1 MKKDDAQSVS
11 KEDKVNVVVGLLVVL
26 AVFAVFATII
36 VLAGSRRAGEIA
48 HAGEAMRGSEQV
60 FTYKPKNL
68 KKGDTVTWF
77 VDNQKMA
84 TYRYDGGDVNFNYTP
99 TKVGLSTVRVVAGRS
114 NQSKRIFVGKPTLN
128 VTAKD
133 MQITYGDEMPQ
144 PQFECEGLVCGDTPD
159 CLNCQIECKTDKAA
173 CGTYQ
178 ITLNAESSDYEICCK
193 GGTLTVLPRE
203 LTIKNGF
210 EKVYDQTTS
219 INTANLQLEGVL
231 EGDDVCAKAE
241 NLCFE
246 SKNVGT
252 YKVNTQN
259 IKLSGKDASNYV
271 LCKQAEGKIL
281 PKEISLQ
288 GLTIADKTYD
298 GTTKARISKMGTLKG
313 VCEGDSVAV
322 GSLDVSFDGANIGS
336 QKVNVK
342 NVKLVGYDK
351 DNYTLKDVSVN
362 DANISK

>member
-1 MKKDDAQSVS
+1 MNKENEQYVS

-26 AVFAVFATII
+26 AVFAIFTAII
-36 VLAGSRRAGEIA
+36 VLAGNNRAGEIA
-48 HAGEAMRGSEQV
+48 YAGEAMRGSEQE
-60 FTYKPKNL
+60 FTYKSKNL
-68 KKGDTVTWF
+68 KKGDMVTWF

-84 TYRYDGGDVNFNYTP
+84 AYRYDGGEVNFNYTP
-99 TKVGLSTVRVVAGRS
+99 TKVGNSTVRVVAGRS
-114 NQSKRIFVGKPTLN
+114 NQSKTFFVGKPTLI

-133 MQITYGDEMPQ
+133 MQITYGEEMPQ
-144 PQFECEGLVCGDTPD
+144 PQFECEGLVCGDTED

-178 ITLNAESSDYEICCK
+178 ITLNATSNNYEVCCK
-193 GGTLTVLPRE
+193 GGTLTVLPKE
-203 LTIKNGF
+203 LTIENGF
-210 EKVYDQTTS
+210 EKVYDQSTA
-219 INTANLQLEGVL
+219 INTANLQLDGIL
-231 EGDDVCAKAE
+231 EGDEVCAQAD

-259 IKLSGKDASNYV
+259 ITLSGKDATNYI
-271 LCKQAEGKIL
+271 LCNQVEGKIL

-322 GSLDVSFDGANIGS
+322 GSLDVYFDGADIGT
-336 QKVNVK
+336 QKINVK

-351 DNYTLKDVSVN
+351 DNYTLKDISVN